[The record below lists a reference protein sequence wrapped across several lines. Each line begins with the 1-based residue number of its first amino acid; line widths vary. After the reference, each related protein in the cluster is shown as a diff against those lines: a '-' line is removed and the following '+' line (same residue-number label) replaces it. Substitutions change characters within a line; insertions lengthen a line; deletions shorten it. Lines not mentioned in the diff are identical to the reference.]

1 MLVDKR
7 IYLASQSPRRR
18 ELLKQIGVAFDVL
31 PLRAVAGRMDVIEI
45 PNPGEAAADFA
56 QRMASEKAACG
67 WRAVD
72 VRRLLRFPVLG
83 ADTVV
88 ELDGAILGKPA
99 DRVEAEAMLTRLSGA
114 LHCVHTAV
122 ERRDPHQRH
131 AAGDARRGDASR
143 AWCRSCTSSARAPR
157 PGRQHLHG
165 PRGARAARH
174 AVGVHRH
181 RPRARRL
188 PARGRHLGHAAA
200 TASRRPIEKIL
211 LRGPE
216 RCWCR

>member
-45 PNPGEAAADFA
+45 PRAGESAAEFA

-72 VRRLLRFPVLG
+72 ARHLLRFPVLG

-88 ELDGAILGKPA
+88 ELDGVILGKPA
-99 DRVEAEAMLTRLSGA
+99 DRFEAEAMLTRLSGSLHHVHSAVAVQHEGRMDVRLSSSQVRFATLDATTIARYLETGEYLGKAGAYGVQGRAGAFVEHIEGSYSGIVGLPLYDTA
-114 LHCVHTAV
+114 L
-122 ERRDPHQRH
+122 
-131 AAGDARRGDASR
+131 
-143 AWCRSCTSSARAPR
+143 
-157 PGRQHLHG
+157 
-165 PRGARAARH
+165 
-174 AVGVHRH
+174 
-181 RPRARRL
+181 
-188 PARGRHLGHAAA
+188 
-200 TASRRPIEKIL
+200 L
-211 LRGPE
+211 LRAFGLAV
-216 RCWCR
+216 

>member
-31 PLRAVAGRMDVIEI
+31 PLRAVLGRMDVVEI
-45 PNPGEAAADFA
+45 PRPGETSPDFA

-72 VRRLLRFPVLG
+72 ARHLLRFPVMG

-99 DRVEAEAMLTRLSGA
+99 DRGEAEAMLTRLSGREHRVYSAVA
-114 LHCVHTAV
+114 LQHETRQ
-122 ERRDPHQRH
+122 ELRLSS
-131 AAGDARRGDASR
+131 SR
-143 AWCRSCTSSARAPR
+143 VRFAE
-157 PGRQHLHG
+157 LD
-165 PRGARAARH
+165 
-174 AVGVHRH
+174 
-181 RPRARRL
+181 
-188 PARGRHLGHAAA
+188 AA
-200 TASRRPIEKIL
+200 TIARYLETGEYLGKAGAYGIQGRAGAFVEHIEGSYSGIMGLPLYDTVIL
-211 LRGPE
+211 LRAFGFTV
-216 RCWCR
+216 

>member
-18 ELLKQIGVAFDVL
+18 ELLKQIGIAFDVL

-45 PNPGEAAADFA
+45 PRAGEAAADFA

-72 VRRLLRFPVLG
+72 ARRLLRFPVLG

-99 DRVEAEAMLTRLSGA
+99 DRQDAAAILAGLSGRE
-114 LHCVHTAV
+114 HHVHTAV
-122 ERRDPHQRH
+122 AVQH
-131 AAGDARRGDASR
+131 DARTELRL
-143 AWCRSCTSSARAPR
+143 SSSKVRF
-157 PGRQHLHG
+157 
-165 PRGARAARH
+165 AA
-174 AVGVHRH
+174 
-181 RPRARRL
+181 L
-188 PARGRHLGHAAA
+188 DAAA
-200 TASRRPIEKIL
+200 IARYLETGEYLGKAGAYGIQGRAGAFVEHIDGSYSGIMGLPLYDTAVL
-211 LRGPE
+211 LRAFGFAV
-216 RCWCR
+216 